1 MNPAVKHLAERALI
15 VSGAAALSRRRFRC
29 RTLVLA
35 YHNVLEDGAPVAG
48 DRSLHLP
55 RREFARQLDHLAESY
70 DVVPIGALAEPVD
83 EEGYAASGRPRVIIT
98 FDDAYAGALTAG
110 VQELV
115 KRRMPATIFVAPGL
129 LGTVP
134 WWDILAEESGGII
147 PAALRNHALD
157 SLGGNAESVF
167 DAHLP
172 RHNARQ
178 STRFPHIGT
187 DAQLAGAAAQTGIT
201 LGSHTWSHP
210 NLRSL
215 EGSALELELTRSLE
229 WLKGRFPAITLA
241 LSYPYGL
248 CTRAVETAAARCG
261 YHGAFR
267 IDGGWIPKTPPSQYA
282 LPRLNIPSGLSLDG
296 FRLRIAGL

>member
-1 MNPAVKHLAERALI
+1 LNPAVKHLAERALI
-15 VSGAAALSRRRFRC
+15 VSGAAALARRRFRR

-35 YHNVLEDGAPVAG
+35 YHNVLPDGAPLVG

-83 EEGYAASGRPRVIIT
+83 EQGYAASGRPRVIIT

-110 VQELV
+110 LQELAR
-115 KRRMPATIFVAPGL
+115 RRMPATIFVAPGL

-134 WWDILAEESGGII
+134 WWDILAEDSGGII
-147 PAALRNHALD
+147 PAAARNHALD
-157 SLGGNAESVF
+157 SLGGKAESIL
-167 DAHLP
+167 DAHPSRRHLSQDTHFP
-172 RHNARQ
+172 RIGMDVELAR
-178 STRFPHIGT
+178 
-187 DAQLAGAAAQTGIT
+187 AAAQTGVT

-215 EGSALELELTRSLE
+215 HASALELELTRSLE
-229 WLKGRFPAITLA
+229 WLSGRFPSIALA

-248 CTRAVETAAARCG
+248 FTSATETTAARCG
-261 YHGAFR
+261 YDCAFR
-267 IDGGWIPKTPPSQYA
+267 IDGRWIPETPPSAYA

-296 FRLRIAGL
+296 FRLRLAGL